1 MIRRSKT
8 AFLSILTLSLCG
20 MLAGGLPVA
29 LAQDEAAADSLAEE
43 GLDFEYPHLGGE
55 NMSDAER
62 IVELNAWLLDNPADG
77 KAWNDLGV
85 LYAAAADFPL
95 ARDAFIRA
103 VQTKPDEGDFH
114 RNLGLAFSRLEM
126 FEMAVAEFHAY
137 RSFDEL
143 GGVDYW
149 RLIGGAQVRAGMIEE
164 AKVTFQDGIDFSG
177 PDLYAEGL
185 RLVLAL
191 NKVYADEGDDQA
203 KRDLLQEHTPAAL
216 KFLKYSSDPEAEGV
230 PEARSLVNNRVAGL
244 VEDGKVLEQSGL
256 LPEAA
261 AAFKEAHELDPTRDD
276 LLPRL
281 VDVYLKS
288 GESMDARVT
297 ARLARDAHPDQAG
310 TWIASGKVYEK
321 SDRLS
326 DAADAYQKAFAI
338 DPSLEDLRVAIG
350 NLLMRVGR
358 DKEASEFLRAGV
370 NSSDTK
376 PEVVYNYAVSL
387 IREKKYN
394 AAIASL
400 RSVVRDRPD
409 MFQAWSA
416 LAQCY
421 RATKQYGPAVG
432 PYQKAL
438 EMKPDAKLAYNL
450 GYCAMKAKRHDTAE
464 VAYLHALQLDPGMIE
479 ARYNLSLNFMDAKRY
494 EQAVLSFDSMLEIE
508 PDSYRVYYSQGLSYY
523 YLERFDEAL
532 EAYDLA
538 MEQKETSN
546 LLNNIGLVYDKLGK
560 KKKAQSYYKQA
571 KDLK

>member
-1 MIRRSKT
+1 MSIGFRP
-8 AFLSILTLSLCG
+8 AVYSILALTLCVA
-20 MLAGGLPVA
+20 AGSPA
-29 LAQDEAAADSLAEE
+29 AFAQSNAAADTLPDE
-43 GLDFEYPHLGGE
+43 GLVFNHPQRGGD
-55 NMSDAER
+55 NMTDAER
-62 IVELNAWLLDNPADG
+62 IAELNAWLLDNPADG

-85 LYAAAADFPL
+85 LYASAGDFPL

-126 FEMAVAEFHAY
+126 FDMAVAEFQAY
-137 RSFDEL
+137 RSFDAL
-143 GGVDYW
+143 GGIDYW
-149 RLIGGAQVRAGMIEE
+149 RLIGGAQARAGMIEE
-164 AKVTFQDGIDFSG
+164 AKATFQDGIEVSG
-177 PDLYAEGL
+177 PDLQAEGL

-191 NKVYADEGDDQA
+191 NKIYADQGDEQA
-203 KRDLLQEHTPAAL
+203 TRDLLQRYTPAAL
-216 KFLKYSSDPEAEGV
+216 KFLQYADDPGGDGV

-244 VEDGKVLEQSGL
+244 VEDGKLLEQSGL
-256 LPEAA
+256 LPEAG
-261 AAFKEAHELDPTRDD
+261 AAFKEAYTLDPTRDD

-281 VDVYLKS
+281 VDVYLQS
-288 GESMDARVT
+288 DDSMEARVT
-297 ARLARDAHPDQAG
+297 ARLAREEHPDQAG
-310 TWIASGKVYEK
+310 TWIASGKVYER

-350 NLLMRVGR
+350 NLLMRLGR
-358 DKEASEFLRAGV
+358 DAEASKFLRAGV
-370 NSSDTK
+370 NSSETK

-421 RATKQYGPAVG
+421 RATKQYGPAVE

-438 EMKPDAKLAYNL
+438 EMNPDAKLAYNL
-450 GYCAMKAKRHDTAE
+450 GYCAMKAKRYETAE
-464 VAYLHALQLDPGMIE
+464 TAYLKALELDPGMIE
-479 ARYNLSLNFMDAKRY
+479 ARYNLSLNYMDAKRY
-494 EQAVLSFDSMLEIE
+494 EEAIASFDTMLESE

-523 YLERFDEAL
+523 YLERYDEAL
-532 EAYDLA
+532 EAFDLA
-538 MEQKETSN
+538 MEQKESVN
-546 LLNNIGLVYDKLGK
+546 LLNNMGLVYDKLGDK
-560 KKKAQSYYKQA
+560 KTAQDYYKQA
-571 KDLK
+571 KAFK